1 MNRFILIQFL
11 LIILIACS
19 ASKKSVSNVPATVTL
34 QIKEVAIEAPVA
46 IQVQKDT
53 IPVVFKID
61 TIFKMARGSCFGN
74 CPVYDFSIL
83 NDGTVIWKGFRNTTK
98 LGMHISKLDQKKII
112 EIQQNTK
119 QILNL
124 GLSSFYPEKKHE
136 VIPDFPTV
144 SFNFFDKTQ
153 SKKIVVNHSA
163 PKILFDL
170 SDKLEGWLDN
180 TEWIKIEP

>member
-19 ASKKSVSNVPATVTL
+19 ASKKSISNVPTTSSV
-34 QIKEVAIEAPVA
+34 QVKEVTEEAPVVV
-46 IQVQKDT
+46 QVQKDT
-53 IPVVFKID
+53 MPVVFKID
-61 TIFKMARGSCFGN
+61 TIFKMTRGSCFGN

-83 NDGTVIWKGFRNTTK
+83 NDGTVIWKGFRNTAK
-98 LGMHISKLDQKKII
+98 LGMHISKLDQKKIV

-124 GLSSFYPEKKHE
+124 GLSSFYPEKSHE
-136 VIPDFPTV
+136 IISDFPTI

-163 PKILFDL
+163 PKLLFDL
-170 SDKLEGWLDN
+170 QLEFLFHK
-180 TEWIKIEP
+180 KII